1 MGSNDINK
9 TNGGN
14 VRRSAVFTNS
24 VLIFIAGSSYGFI
37 VPVIKT
43 ANENGIFPSTVL
55 PLQYLIALVASLA
68 FVLIRRIEW
77 SSPRKLCEMAVL
89 GIFTGGTSICYYTA
103 VTLLPSSA
111 ALTLLFQYVWISVL
125 IECIHKRKLPT
136 LSSVISIVVILVGT
150 VFATGLLDGSVG
162 SLDPIGVA
170 FGAAS
175 AIFYALFL
183 YFSGIIG
190 VGQPTAL
197 RAVML
202 AAGGVIV
209 TSIVSPSAYIAAV
222 QTPEVWPYSLA
233 LSILGIIF
241 PTTVIN
247 FASPKL
253 SAGMVS
259 IMASSELPVGI
270 LAAWVLVADVPSPLV
285 IFGAILVLVG
295 IFLKQIPTLL
305 VKRKDRVDT

>member
-1 MGSNDINK
+1 MSNAKKADIS
-9 TNGGN
+9 TT
-14 VRRSAVFTNS
+14 FTNS

-55 PLQYLIALVASLA
+55 PLQYLIALVASLI
-68 FVLIRRIEW
+68 FVLVRRIKW
-77 SSPRKLCEMAVL
+77 SSPKKLCEMAIL

-136 LSSVISIVVILVGT
+136 LSSVVSIAVILIGT
-150 VFATGLLDGSVG
+150 VFATGLLDGDAI
-162 SLDPIGVA
+162 SLDPIGVV

-175 AIFYALFL
+175 AVFYALFL

-202 AAGGVIV
+202 AAGGVIA
-209 TSIVSPSAYIAAV
+209 TSIVSPGAYIAAV
-222 QTPEVWPYSLA
+222 QTPQVWPYSFA

-247 FASPKL
+247 YASPKL

-270 LAAWVLVADVPSPLV
+270 LAAWALVADVPSPLV
-285 IFGAILVLVG
+285 IFGSILVLLG
-295 IFLKQIPTLL
+295 IFLKQIPALL
-305 VKRKDRVDT
+305 VKGKDRTAL

>member
-1 MGSNDINK
+1 MSNAKKADIS
-9 TNGGN
+9 TT
-14 VRRSAVFTNS
+14 FTNS

-55 PLQYLIALVASLA
+55 PLQYLIALVASLI
-68 FVLIRRIEW
+68 FVLVRRIEW
-77 SSPRKLCEMAVL
+77 SSPKKLCEMAIL

-136 LSSVISIVVILVGT
+136 LSSVIAIAVILIGT
-150 VFATGLLDGSVG
+150 VFATGLLDDSAI

-175 AIFYALFL
+175 AVFYALFL

-202 AAGGVIV
+202 AAGGVIA
-209 TSIVSPSAYIAAV
+209 TSIVSPGAYIAAV
-222 QTPEVWPYSLA
+222 QTPQVWPYSFA

-247 FASPKL
+247 YASPKL

-270 LAAWVLVADVPSPLV
+270 LAAWALVADVPSPLV
-285 IFGAILVLVG
+285 IFGSILVLLG
-295 IFLKQIPTLL
+295 IFLKQIPALL
-305 VKRKDRVDT
+305 VKRKDRTTR

>member
-1 MGSNDINK
+1 MSNAKKADIS
-9 TNGGN
+9 TT
-14 VRRSAVFTNS
+14 FTNS

-55 PLQYLIALVASLA
+55 PLQYLIALVASLI
-68 FVLIRRIEW
+68 FVLVRRIKW
-77 SSPRKLCEMAVL
+77 SSPKKLCEMAVL

-125 IECIHKRKLPT
+125 IECIHKCKLPT
-136 LSSVISIVVILVGT
+136 LSSVVSIAVILIGT
-150 VFATGLLDGSVG
+150 VFATGLLDDSAI

-175 AIFYALFL
+175 AVFYALFL

-202 AAGGVIV
+202 AAGGVIA
-209 TSIVSPSAYIAAV
+209 TSIVSPGAYIAAV
-222 QTPEVWPYSLA
+222 QTPQVWPYSFA

-247 FASPKL
+247 YASPKL

-285 IFGAILVLVG
+285 IFGSILVLLG
-295 IFLKQIPTLL
+295 IFLKQIPALL
-305 VKRKDRVDT
+305 VKGKDRTAL

>member
-1 MGSNDINK
+1 MSNAKKADIS
-9 TNGGN
+9 TT
-14 VRRSAVFTNS
+14 FTNS

-55 PLQYLIALVASLA
+55 PLQYLIALVASLI
-68 FVLIRRIEW
+68 FVLVRRIEW
-77 SSPRKLCEMAVL
+77 SSPKKLCEMAIL

-136 LSSVISIVVILVGT
+136 LSSVVSIAVILIGT
-150 VFATGLLDGSVG
+150 VFATGLLDGDAI
-162 SLDPIGVA
+162 SLNPIGVV

-175 AIFYALFL
+175 AVFYALFL

-202 AAGGVIV
+202 AAGGVIA
-209 TSIVSPSAYIAAV
+209 TSIVSPGAYIAAV
-222 QTPEVWPYSLA
+222 QTPQVWPYSFA

-247 FASPKL
+247 YASPKL

-285 IFGAILVLVG
+285 IFGSILVLLG
-295 IFLKQIPTLL
+295 IFLKQIPALL
-305 VKRKDRVDT
+305 VKGKDRTAL

>member
-1 MGSNDINK
+1 MSNAKKADIS
-9 TNGGN
+9 TT
-14 VRRSAVFTNS
+14 FTNS

-55 PLQYLIALVASLA
+55 PLQYLIALVASLI
-68 FVLIRRIEW
+68 FVLVRRIEW
-77 SSPRKLCEMAVL
+77 SSPKKLCEMAIL

-136 LSSVISIVVILVGT
+136 LSSVVSIAVILIGT
-150 VFATGLLDGSVG
+150 VFATGLLDGDAI
-162 SLDPIGVA
+162 SLNPIGVV

-175 AIFYALFL
+175 AVFYALFL

-190 VGQPTAL
+190 VVQPTAL

-202 AAGGVIV
+202 AAGGVIA
-209 TSIVSPSAYIAAV
+209 TSIVSPGAYIAAV
-222 QTPEVWPYSLA
+222 QTPQVWPYSFA

-247 FASPKL
+247 YASPKL

-285 IFGAILVLVG
+285 IFGSILVLLG
-295 IFLKQIPTLL
+295 IFLKQIPALL
-305 VKRKDRVDT
+305 VKGKDRTAL

>member
-1 MGSNDINK
+1 MSNAKKADIS
-9 TNGGN
+9 TT
-14 VRRSAVFTNS
+14 FTNS

-55 PLQYLIALVASLA
+55 PLQYLIALVASLI
-68 FVLIRRIEW
+68 FVLVRRIEW
-77 SSPRKLCEMAVL
+77 SSPKKLCEMAIL

-136 LSSVISIVVILVGT
+136 LSSVISIAVILIGT
-150 VFATGLLDGSVG
+150 VFATGLLDDSAI

-175 AIFYALFL
+175 ALFYALFL

-202 AAGGVIV
+202 AAGGVIA
-209 TSIVSPSAYIAAV
+209 TSIVSPGAYIAAV
-222 QTPEVWPYSLA
+222 QTPQVWPYSFA

-247 FASPKL
+247 YASPKL

-270 LAAWVLVADVPSPLV
+270 LAAWALVADVPSPLV
-285 IFGAILVLVG
+285 IFGSILVLLG
-295 IFLKQIPTLL
+295 IFLKQIPALL
-305 VKRKDRVDT
+305 VKRKDRTTR

>member
-1 MGSNDINK
+1 MRTVSNDMSNAKKADIS
-9 TNGGN
+9 TT
-14 VRRSAVFTNS
+14 FTNS

-55 PLQYLIALVASLA
+55 PLQYLIALVASLI
-68 FVLIRRIEW
+68 FVLVRRIKW
-77 SSPRKLCEMAVL
+77 SSPKKLCEMAIL

-136 LSSVISIVVILVGT
+136 LSSVVSIAVILIGT
-150 VFATGLLDGSVG
+150 VFATGLLDGDAI
-162 SLDPIGVA
+162 SLDPIGVV

-175 AIFYALFL
+175 AVFYALFL

-202 AAGGVIV
+202 AAGGVIA
-209 TSIVSPSAYIAAV
+209 TSIVSPGAYIAAV
-222 QTPEVWPYSLA
+222 QTPQVWPYSFA

-247 FASPKL
+247 YASPKL

-270 LAAWVLVADVPSPLV
+270 LAAWALVADVPSPLV
-285 IFGAILVLVG
+285 IFGSILVLLG
-295 IFLKQIPTLL
+295 IFLKQIPALL
-305 VKRKDRVDT
+305 VKGKDRTAL

>member
-1 MGSNDINK
+1 MSNAKKADIS
-9 TNGGN
+9 TT
-14 VRRSAVFTNS
+14 FTNS

-55 PLQYLIALVASLA
+55 PLQYLIALVASLI
-68 FVLIRRIEW
+68 FVLVRRIKW
-77 SSPRKLCEMAVL
+77 SSPKKLCEMAVL

-125 IECIHKRKLPT
+125 IECIHKCKLPT
-136 LSSVISIVVILVGT
+136 LSSVVSIAVILIGT
-150 VFATGLLDGSVG
+150 VFATGLLDGDAI
-162 SLDPIGVA
+162 SLDPIGVV

-175 AIFYALFL
+175 AVFYALFL

-202 AAGGVIV
+202 AAGGVIA
-209 TSIVSPSAYIAAV
+209 TSIVSPGAYIAAV
-222 QTPEVWPYSLA
+222 QTPQVWPYSFA

-247 FASPKL
+247 YASPKL

-285 IFGAILVLVG
+285 IFGSILVLLG
-295 IFLKQIPTLL
+295 IFLKQIPALL
-305 VKRKDRVDT
+305 VKGKDRTTL

>member
-1 MGSNDINK
+1 MSNAKKADIS
-9 TNGGN
+9 TT
-14 VRRSAVFTNS
+14 FTNS

-55 PLQYLIALVASLA
+55 PLQYLIALVASLI
-68 FVLIRRIEW
+68 FVLVRRIEW
-77 SSPRKLCEMAVL
+77 SSPKKLCEMAIL

-136 LSSVISIVVILVGT
+136 LSSVISIAVILIGT
-150 VFATGLLDGSVG
+150 VFATGLLDDSAI

-175 AIFYALFL
+175 AVFYALFL

-202 AAGGVIV
+202 AAGGVIA
-209 TSIVSPSAYIAAV
+209 TSIVSPGAYIAAV
-222 QTPEVWPYSLA
+222 QTPQVWPYSFA

-247 FASPKL
+247 YASPKL

-285 IFGAILVLVG
+285 IFGSILVLLG
-295 IFLKQIPTLL
+295 IFLKQIPALL
-305 VKRKDRVDT
+305 VKGKDRTAL

>member
-1 MGSNDINK
+1 MEFAEK
-9 TNGGN
+9 
-14 VRRSAVFTNS
+14 
-24 VLIFIAGSSYGFI
+24 
-37 VPVIKT
+37 
-43 ANENGIFPSTVL
+43 
-55 PLQYLIALVASLA
+55 ALRDGHSWHLHWRNID
-68 FVLIRRIEW
+68 L
-77 SSPRKLCEMAVL
+77 LL
-89 GIFTGGTSICYYTA
+89 HG

-136 LSSVISIVVILVGT
+136 LSSVISIAVILIGT
-150 VFATGLLDGSVG
+150 VFATGLLDDSAI

-175 AIFYALFL
+175 AVFYALFL

-202 AAGGVIV
+202 AAGGVIA
-209 TSIVSPSAYIAAV
+209 TSIVSPGAYIAAV
-222 QTPEVWPYSLA
+222 QTPQVWPYSFA

-247 FASPKL
+247 YASPKL

-285 IFGAILVLVG
+285 IFGSILVLLG
-295 IFLKQIPTLL
+295 IFLKQIPALL
-305 VKRKDRVDT
+305 VKGKDRTAL

>member
-1 MGSNDINK
+1 MSNAKKADIS
-9 TNGGN
+9 TT
-14 VRRSAVFTNS
+14 FTNS

-55 PLQYLIALVASLA
+55 PLQYLIALVASLI
-68 FVLIRRIEW
+68 FVLVRRIKW
-77 SSPRKLCEMAVL
+77 SSPKKLCEMAIL

-136 LSSVISIVVILVGT
+136 LSSVISIAVILIGT
-150 VFATGLLDGSVG
+150 VFATGLLDDSAI

-175 AIFYALFL
+175 AVFYALFL

-202 AAGGVIV
+202 AAGGVIA
-209 TSIVSPSAYIAAV
+209 TSIVSPGAYIAAV
-222 QTPEVWPYSLA
+222 QTPQVWPYSFA

-247 FASPKL
+247 YASPKL

-285 IFGAILVLVG
+285 IFGSILVLLG
-295 IFLKQIPTLL
+295 IFLKQIPALL
-305 VKRKDRVDT
+305 VKGKDRTAL

>member
-1 MGSNDINK
+1 MSNAKKADIS
-9 TNGGN
+9 TT
-14 VRRSAVFTNS
+14 FTNS

-55 PLQYLIALVASLA
+55 PLQYLIALVASLI
-68 FVLIRRIEW
+68 FVLVRRIKW
-77 SSPRKLCEMAVL
+77 SSPKKLCEMAVL

-136 LSSVISIVVILVGT
+136 LSSVISIAVILIGT
-150 VFATGLLDGSVG
+150 VFATGLLDDSAI

-175 AIFYALFL
+175 AVFYALFL

-202 AAGGVIV
+202 AAGGVIA
-209 TSIVSPSAYIAAV
+209 TSIVSPGAYIAAV
-222 QTPEVWPYSLA
+222 QTPQVWPYSFA

-247 FASPKL
+247 YASPKL

-270 LAAWVLVADVPSPLV
+270 LAAWALVADVPSPLV
-285 IFGAILVLVG
+285 IFGSILVLLG
-295 IFLKQIPTLL
+295 IFLKQIPALL
-305 VKRKDRVDT
+305 VKRKDRTTR

>member
-1 MGSNDINK
+1 MSNAKKADIS
-9 TNGGN
+9 TT
-14 VRRSAVFTNS
+14 FTNS

-55 PLQYLIALVASLA
+55 PLQYLIALVASLI
-68 FVLIRRIEW
+68 FVLVRRIKW
-77 SSPRKLCEMAVL
+77 SSPKKLCEMAVL

-136 LSSVISIVVILVGT
+136 LSSVIAIAVILIGT
-150 VFATGLLDGSVG
+150 VFATGLLDDSAI

-175 AIFYALFL
+175 AVFYALFL

-202 AAGGVIV
+202 AAGGVIA
-209 TSIVSPSAYIAAV
+209 TSIVSPGAYIAAV
-222 QTPEVWPYSLA
+222 QTPQVWPYSFA

-247 FASPKL
+247 YASPKL

-270 LAAWVLVADVPSPLV
+270 LAAWALVADVPSPLV
-285 IFGAILVLVG
+285 IFGSILVLLG
-295 IFLKQIPTLL
+295 IFLKQIPALL
-305 VKRKDRVDT
+305 VKRKDRTTR

>member
-1 MGSNDINK
+1 MSNAKKADIS
-9 TNGGN
+9 TT
-14 VRRSAVFTNS
+14 FTNS

-55 PLQYLIALVASLA
+55 PLQYLIALVASLIL
-68 FVLIRRIEW
+68 VLVRRIEW
-77 SSPRKLCEMAVL
+77 SSPKKLCEMAIL

-136 LSSVISIVVILVGT
+136 LSSVVSIAVILIGT
-150 VFATGLLDGSVG
+150 VFATGLLDGDAI

-175 AIFYALFL
+175 AVFYALFL

-202 AAGGVIV
+202 AAGGVIA
-209 TSIVSPSAYIAAV
+209 TSIVSPGAYIAAV
-222 QTPEVWPYSLA
+222 QTPQVWPYSFA

-247 FASPKL
+247 YASPKL

-285 IFGAILVLVG
+285 IFGSILVLLG
-295 IFLKQIPTLL
+295 IFLKQIPALL
-305 VKRKDRVDT
+305 VKGKDRTAL

>member
-1 MGSNDINK
+1 MRTVSNDMSNAKKADIS
-9 TNGGN
+9 TT
-14 VRRSAVFTNS
+14 FTNS

-55 PLQYLIALVASLA
+55 PLQYLIALVASLI
-68 FVLIRRIEW
+68 FVLVRRIKW
-77 SSPRKLCEMAVL
+77 SSPKKLCEMAIL

-136 LSSVISIVVILVGT
+136 LSSVISIAVILIGT
-150 VFATGLLDGSVG
+150 VFATGLLDDSAI

-175 AIFYALFL
+175 AVFYALFL

-202 AAGGVIV
+202 AAGGVIA
-209 TSIVSPSAYIAAV
+209 TSIVSPGAYIAAV
-222 QTPEVWPYSLA
+222 QTPQVWPYSFA

-247 FASPKL
+247 YASPKL

-270 LAAWVLVADVPSPLV
+270 LAAWVLVADVPYLFEADPCAAGERKRSD
-285 IFGAILVLVG
+285 GALRARERYN
-295 IFLKQIPTLL
+295 T
-305 VKRKDRVDT
+305 R

>member
-1 MGSNDINK
+1 MSNAKKADIS
-9 TNGGN
+9 TT
-14 VRRSAVFTNS
+14 FTNS

-55 PLQYLIALVASLA
+55 PLQYLIALVASLI
-68 FVLIRRIEW
+68 FVLVRRIKW
-77 SSPRKLCEMAVL
+77 SSPKKLCEMAVL

-136 LSSVISIVVILVGT
+136 LSSVISIAVILIGT
-150 VFATGLLDGSVG
+150 VFATGLLDDSAI

-175 AIFYALFL
+175 AVFYALFL

-202 AAGGVIV
+202 AAGGVIA
-209 TSIVSPSAYIAAV
+209 TSIVSPGAYIAAV
-222 QTPEVWPYSLA
+222 QTPQVWPYSFA

-247 FASPKL
+247 YASPKL

-285 IFGAILVLVG
+285 IFGSILVLLG
-295 IFLKQIPTLL
+295 IFLKQIPALL
-305 VKRKDRVDT
+305 VKGKDRTAL

>member
-1 MGSNDINK
+1 MSNAKKADIS
-9 TNGGN
+9 TT
-14 VRRSAVFTNS
+14 FTNS

-55 PLQYLIALVASLA
+55 PLQYLIALVASLI
-68 FVLIRRIEW
+68 FVLVRRIKW
-77 SSPRKLCEMAVL
+77 SSPKKLCEMAVL

-136 LSSVISIVVILVGT
+136 LSSVVSIAVILIGT
-150 VFATGLLDGSVG
+150 VFATGLLDGDAI
-162 SLDPIGVA
+162 SLNPIGVA

-175 AIFYALFL
+175 AVFYALFL

-202 AAGGVIV
+202 AAGGVIA
-209 TSIVSPSAYIAAV
+209 TSIVSLGAYIAAV
-222 QTPEVWPYSLA
+222 QTPQVWPYSFA

-247 FASPKL
+247 YASPKL

-285 IFGAILVLVG
+285 IFGSILVLLG
-295 IFLKQIPTLL
+295 IFLKQIPALL
-305 VKRKDRVDT
+305 VKGKDRTAL

>member
-9 TNGGN
+9 TNGDN
-14 VRRSAVFTNS
+14 ARRSAVFTNS

-305 VKRKDRVDT
+305 VKRKDRVDA

>member
-9 TNGGN
+9 ANGN
-14 VRRSAVFTNS
+14 NARRSAVFTNS

-295 IFLKQIPTLL
+295 ILLKQIPTL
-305 VKRKDRVDT
+305 VKRKDRVDA

>member
-1 MGSNDINK
+1 MSNAKKADIS
-9 TNGGN
+9 TT
-14 VRRSAVFTNS
+14 FTNS

-55 PLQYLIALVASLA
+55 PLQYLIALVASLI
-68 FVLIRRIEW
+68 FVLVRKIKW
-77 SSPRKLCEMAVL
+77 SSPKKLCEMAIL

-136 LSSVISIVVILVGT
+136 LSSVVSIAVILIGT
-150 VFATGLLDGSVG
+150 VFATGLLDGDAI
-162 SLDPIGVA
+162 SLNPIGVA

-175 AIFYALFL
+175 AVFYALFL

-202 AAGGVIV
+202 AAGGVIA
-209 TSIVSPSAYIAAV
+209 TSIVSPGAYIAAV
-222 QTPEVWPYSLA
+222 QTPQVWPYSFA

-247 FASPKL
+247 YASPKL

-285 IFGAILVLVG
+285 IFGSILVLLG
-295 IFLKQIPTLL
+295 IFLKQIPALL
-305 VKRKDRVDT
+305 VKGKDRTAL

>member
-1 MGSNDINK
+1 MSNAKKADISM
-9 TNGGN
+9 T
-14 VRRSAVFTNS
+14 FTNS

-55 PLQYLIALVASLA
+55 PLQYLIALVASLI
-68 FVLIRRIEW
+68 FVLVRRIEW
-77 SSPRKLCEMAVL
+77 SSPKKLCEMAIL

-136 LSSVISIVVILVGT
+136 LSSVISIAVILIGT
-150 VFATGLLDGSVG
+150 VFATGLLDDSAI

-175 AIFYALFL
+175 AVFYALFL

-202 AAGGVIV
+202 AAGGVIA
-209 TSIVSPSAYIAAV
+209 TSIVSPGAYIAAV
-222 QTPEVWPYSLA
+222 QTPQVWPYSFA

-247 FASPKL
+247 YASPKL

-285 IFGAILVLVG
+285 IFGSILVLLG
-295 IFLKQIPTLL
+295 IFLKQIPALL
-305 VKRKDRVDT
+305 VKRKDRTMR

>member
-270 LAAWVLVADVPSPLV
+270 LAAWVLVTDVPSPLV

-295 IFLKQIPTLL
+295 IFLKQIPTL
-305 VKRKDRVDT
+305 VKRKDRVDA

>member
-9 TNGGN
+9 TNGDN
-14 VRRSAVFTNS
+14 ARRSAVFTNS

-37 VPVIKT
+37 VPVIKM

-305 VKRKDRVDT
+305 VKRKDRVDA

>member
-1 MGSNDINK
+1 MSNAKKADIS
-9 TNGGN
+9 TT
-14 VRRSAVFTNS
+14 FTNS

-43 ANENGIFPSTVL
+43 ANENGIFPSTAL
-55 PLQYLIALVASLA
+55 PLQYLIALVASLI
-68 FVLIRRIEW
+68 FVLVRKIKW
-77 SSPRKLCEMAVL
+77 SSPKKLCEMAIL

-125 IECIHKRKLPT
+125 IECIHKHKLPT
-136 LSSVISIVVILVGT
+136 LSSVVSIAVILIGT
-150 VFATGLLDGSVG
+150 VFATGLLDDSAI
-162 SLDPIGVA
+162 SLNPIGVV

-175 AIFYALFL
+175 AVFYALFL

-202 AAGGVIV
+202 AAGGVIA
-209 TSIVSPSAYIAAV
+209 TSIVSPGAYIAAV
-222 QTPEVWPYSLA
+222 QTPQVWPYSFA

-247 FASPKL
+247 YASPKL

-285 IFGAILVLVG
+285 IFGSILVLLG
-295 IFLKQIPTLL
+295 IFLKQIPALL
-305 VKRKDRVDT
+305 VKGKDRTAL